1 MIFNKYVQNLKI
13 VKNNYLSIFYIMTD
27 NLQERNDKLL
37 NNIKALQT
45 TEMKLYNSL
54 ENQQLTF
61 DQKQQIIDQINKISQ
76 MRINMYAIL
85 KDSYSNYQQ
94 NVSTSRNT
102 LNDQIVAIDV
112 IENELNN
119 SKRRLNYLQEEKSN
133 KLRLVGI
140 NTYYGKQYN
149 AHKEVMKTVV
159 YVCIPVLILTILA
172 NKGILPGQLN
182 LLLSGVIIIIG
193 CILIGYQIIDLFNRD
208 NMNFD
213 EYNWY
218 FNKNNIDTSLTSSS
232 DSNFDPWAMIPYTCI
247 GAECCDDNNT
257 YDSSQNKCIPTAE
270 YNANQSKIINISSV
284 STTKKVKES
293 MMSMS
298 DVFTKYASSANYP
311 ETRLHGN
318 IKAYNSFF

>member
-1 MIFNKYVQNLKI
+1 
-13 VKNNYLSIFYIMTD
+13 MTD
-27 NLQERNDKLL
+27 NLQERNDHLL
-37 NNIKALQT
+37 NNIKTLQT
-45 TEMKLYNSL
+45 TEMKLYDSL
-54 ENQQLTF
+54 ENQQLTY
-61 DQKQQIIDQINKISQ
+61 DQKQQIIDQINKTSQ

-85 KDSYSNYQQ
+85 KDSYSNYQS

-102 LNDQIVAIDV
+102 LSDQMVAIDV

-140 NTYYGKQYN
+140 NTYYGKKYN
-149 AHKEVMKTVV
+149 AHKEIMKTVV

-182 LLLSGVIIIIG
+182 LLLSGVIIIVG
-193 CILIGYQIIDLFNRD
+193 SILIGYKIIDLFNRD

-218 FNKNNIDTSLTSSS
+218 FNKNNIDTSLTTNSGSSY
-232 DSNFDPWAMIPYTCI
+232 DPWAMIPYTCI
-247 GAECCDDNNT
+247 GAECCDENNT
-257 YDSSQNKCIPTAE
+257 YDSSQNMCIPTGE
-270 YNANQSKIINISSV
+270 YNSNQSTTMNTSSV
-284 STTKKVKES
+284 SMTNPIKES
-293 MMSMS
+293 MANIDEANMC
-298 DVFTKYASSANYP
+298 DVLTKYASSANYP

-318 IKAYNSFF
+318 IKAYNYNF

>member
-1 MIFNKYVQNLKI
+1 
-13 VKNNYLSIFYIMTD
+13 MTD

-37 NNIKALQT
+37 NNIKTLQT
-45 TEMKLYNSL
+45 TEMKLYASL
-54 ENQQLTF
+54 ENQQLTY
-61 DQKQQIIDQINKISQ
+61 DQKQQIIDQINKTSQ
-76 MRINMYAIL
+76 TRINMYAVL
-85 KDSYSNYQQ
+85 KDSYSNYQE

-102 LNDQIVAIDV
+102 LNDQMVAIDV

-149 AHKEVMKTVV
+149 AHKEIMKTVV
-159 YVCIPVLILTILA
+159 FICIPVLILTILA
-172 NKGILPGQLN
+172 NKGILPGQVN
-182 LLLSGVIIIIG
+182 LLLSGIIIIIG
-193 CILIGYQIIDLFNRD
+193 SILIGYKIIDLFNRD

-218 FNKNNIDTSLTSSS
+218 FNKNNIDTSLTNTSG
-232 DSNFDPWAMIPYTCI
+232 SNFDPWAMIQTTCI

-257 YDSSQNKCIPTAE
+257 YDSVQDICIPTE
-270 YNANQSKIINISSV
+270 KYNLDQSKITNTSSV
-284 STTKKVKES
+284 SMTKPIKES
-293 MMSMS
+293 MINMN
-298 DVFTKYASSANYP
+298 DIFTKYASCANYP